1 MLGNGAKSIYR
12 ITKTWQASN
21 VTWNAMNNGF
31 ANQAIATNNNSQT
44 NKWED
49 FDVTL
54 TIKGFLDN
62 TYQNHGFL
70 IKFPKNNQQKKSVKY
85 ISSENN
91 TQQNRPKL
99 VITYEV
105 SDLEAPV
112 VTVKSPTI
120 EDVLKQNDVTNIVW
134 TATDNI
140 GVVSCVIYFTDGI
153 GPYILI
159 DSLNSNPGTF
169 VWTVPANVISTNC
182 KIKIVVYD
190 EAGNSTTGKSET
202 FEIDIASGI
211 KHQLFGNSVI
221 SGGNFSV
228 KITNALGREVL
239 SFETRDIKQVDNVLT
254 TLSSGLH
261 IISITTPNQGVI
273 RQMRIVK

>member
-1 MLGNGAKSIYR
+1 MGNGAKSIYR
-12 ITKTWQASN
+12 ITKTWQESN
-21 VTWNAMNNGF
+21 VTWNSMNNGF
-31 ANQAIATNNNSQT
+31 ANQAIANNNSSQT
-44 NKWED
+44 KKWED
-49 FDVTL
+49 FDVTS

-62 TYQNHGFL
+62 TYQNYGFL
-70 IKFPKNNQQKKSVKY
+70 IKFPQNNQQAKSVKY

-91 TQQNRPKL
+91 TQSNRPKL

-112 VTVKSPTI
+112 VTVKAPTI

-134 TATDNI
+134 TATDNV
-140 GVVSCVIYFTDGI
+140 GVVSCVLYFTDGT
-153 GPYILI
+153 GPYVLI

-190 EAGNSTTGKSET
+190 EAGNSTIGESAM
-202 FEIDIASGI
+202 FAIDIASGI
-211 KHQLFGNSVI
+211 KHQLFGNNI
-221 SGGNFSV
+221 LSGEKFTV
-228 KITNALGREVL
+228 KITNAQGREVL
-239 SFETRDIKQVDNVLT
+239 SFKTKDVKQVDKVLT
-254 TLSSGLH
+254 SLSSGLH
-261 IISITTPNQGVI
+261 IISITTPNKGVI